1 MSQINHFTT
10 SSGISSL
17 VTLTDIKNPG
27 DSLLVIDIV
36 KDPVVPDF
44 KTVLG
49 RILINNERGLDL
61 GFPGRAGIISQSL
74 DGLHNLILDL
84 RRDELQSLVKL
95 FLDGFRREP
104 NAVFHLRDSLI
115 CRNNRLTGIPSDP
128 ARIAFLP
135 S

>member
-1 MSQINHFTT
+1 MASPA
-10 SSGISSL
+10 ISPL
-17 VTLTDIKNPG
+17 VTLADIKNPS
-27 DSLLVIDIV
+27 DLLLVIDIV

-49 RILINNERGLDL
+49 RILINNERGFDL
-61 GFPGRAGIISQSL
+61 GFPGRAGIVSQSL
-74 DGLHNLILDL
+74 DGLHDLVLDL
-84 RRDELQSLVKL
+84 GRDELQSLVKL

-115 CRNNRLTGIPSDP
+115 WLNNRLTGIPSDP